1 MGLNSGFSLGAPFS
15 STYKTDRYNITE
27 ILLKVALNT
36 MGLNGIE
43 WVKKQLIW
51 VTFSF
56 NYRQWRQPD

>member
-1 MGLNSGFSLGAPFS
+1 
-15 STYKTDRYNITE
+15 
-27 ILLKVALNT
+27 LLKVALNT

>member
-1 MGLNSGFSLGAPFS
+1 MIMLMGLNSGFSLGAHFS

-43 WVKKQLIW
+43 
-51 VTFSF
+51 
-56 NYRQWRQPD
+56 

>member
-51 VTFSF
+51 G
-56 NYRQWRQPD
+56 YYL